1 MQMNGL
7 RRDDE
12 VQRADKSS
20 VEESSKEGGVALAPF
35 ELDGVMHYSDGREV
49 PLSSFVPVQDEVDS
63 GGSLDVTSSQPSDGV
78 VDNDVNQ
85 HEVMQGKL
93 DSVEA
98 RHSDVVL
105 APFEFEYELGGER
118 YLDYKGKT
126 TPLTMP
132 EEVQQAKLL
141 YFCAAQVA
149 SFDKWREERI
159 AEKLE
164 VPYGLVTTWSQEDK
178 CSAQTIVAELEK
190 TPVTVAAMNRLEG
203 ALPSLDELDRWRA
216 IELNAA
222 GYVGDFRKTALVE
235 QQPSPVKLNGLEDT
249 LNRGERVLRRD
260 IEVRGITVDDGQE
273 KIFWREEGDYLWNE
287 LNDSAYASPAQII
300 EYQEEDKNSGLL
312 GGAVERAGHR
322 HRRNFFVNRLR
333 GAFLRLNSL
342 EDALDRGERVFR
354 RDIQV
359 RSITVDDGQE
369 KMFWQ
374 EDGDFSPNELSDMAY
389 ASPAQINE
397 YQEEDKKEIAELAQ
411 SIAQASQKM
420 ANISVPSK
428 ESDLIKAKISS
439 FVEEKLRDAPGDL
452 AGWALEAL
460 AGPAGPVLSAIV
472 SGVWA
477 RYTEYEVGFMMALA
491 SYDVDIT
498 DAKQIEDAMM
508 NRTIRDDIHQRAQR
522 FADDKAFL
530 SLLGS
535 AASSAV
541 GTIEWPIGN
550 GGFYGE
556 GNGGVTEW
564 LVRLVAG
571 ESAEF
576 LVEEIGKLYLD
587 TDLRLNAKP
596 SAQELEMF
604 QNRVRSLGTEDA
616 ITAANKLT
624 PILNLARQEEQAD
637 REGKLIGEFNTFFLS
652 SELKGKDPQA
662 YAQFV
667 RETGARYGVD
677 KFYINAQALVDEM
690 PQIKDELLKLS
701 PVFEAQLRGAYE
713 KGGPVAL
720 PIEEYAVIVTPEL
733 AEPLLRYMTVSSKSW
748 SLAEFEAKKK
758 EFSAEQRL
766 LRENS
771 SKPSVN
777 LGGLETWGTS
787 RVMNPTPNS
796 YQNMGVNDFMKGW
809 GQLK

>member
-63 GGSLDVTSSQPSDGV
+63 GGSLDVTSLQPSDGV

-164 VPYGLVTTWSQEDK
+164 VPYGVVTTWSQENK
-178 CSAQTIVAELEK
+178 CSAQTMVAQLEK
-190 TPVTVAAMNRLEG
+190 TPVAVAAMNRLEG

-389 ASPAQINE
+389 ASPAQIIE
-397 YQEEDKKEIAELAQ
+397 YQEEDKKEIADLAQ

-428 ESDLIKAKISS
+428 ESDPIKAKISS

-452 AGWALEAL
+452 AGWALEAFT
-460 AGPAGPVLSAIV
+460 GSAGPVLSALV
-472 SGVWA
+472 SGAWA
-477 RYTEYEVGFMMALA
+477 RYTEYEVGFMVALA

-498 DAKQIEDAMM
+498 DAKQIEAAML
-508 NRTIRDDIHQRAQR
+508 NRKMRNDIHQRAQR
-522 FADDKAFL
+522 LADDKAFL

-535 AASSAV
+535 AASSIFKLPTGGAPPKGSGV
-541 GTIEWPIGN
+541 GH
-550 GGFYGE
+550 
-556 GNGGVTEW
+556 
-564 LVRLVAG
+564 AK
-571 ESAEF
+571 F
-576 LVEEIGKLYLD
+576 LDRIQWAFGKVVEYSVEEIGKLYLD

-596 SAQELEMF
+596 DAQELEAAQDWF
-604 QNRVRSLGTEDA
+604 RSQGTEEAMA
-616 ITAANKLT
+616 IADKLT
-624 PILNLARQEEQAD
+624 PILDLTRQGEQTN
-637 REGKLIGEFNTFFLS
+637 REVGLIGEFNTFFLS
-652 SELKGKDPQA
+652 SELREKDPQA

-667 RETGARYGVD
+667 RETGVRYGVD
-677 KFYINAQALVDEM
+677 KFYINAQTLVDEM

-713 KGGPVAL
+713 TGGMVAL
-720 PIEEYAVIVTPEL
+720 PIEEYARIITPEL
-733 AEPLLRYMTVSSKSW
+733 AEPLRRYMTFGPKSL
-748 SLAEFEAKKK
+748 SLAEFEAKEK
-758 EFSAEQRL
+758 EFLDEQRL

-771 SKPSVN
+771 SKPSVD

-796 YQNMGVNDFMKGW
+796 YQNMGVNDFMRGW